1 MGGGIEHIQLAIKA
15 RNVDPAFIGA
25 EGHGP
30 GVASLQRRNVVGASS
45 AADLGGSRAAA
56 PAGGA
61 RPGEIAVE
69 AHHVVAAEKRI
80 AAAIERGTFDGLH
93 CSPRISSRHNSHQS
107 GVAQV
112 PFSIDFIGPFWRIL
126 PPEIGAGAD
135 REDAPPAMEA
145 LAVSDDPPPS
155 LPRALALK
163 APPSKLQHGNC
174 GRRHGVV

>member
-1 MGGGIEHIQLAIKA
+1 MSSPRKRG
-15 RNVDPAFIGA
+15 
-25 EGHGP
+25 
-30 GVASLQRRNVVGASS
+30 SLLPSS
-45 AADLGGSRAAA
+45 AARLMVFIAPPGFRHDTIHTNPALRKCLSRLTLSVHSGG
-56 PAGGA
+56 
-61 RPGEIAVE
+61 
-69 AHHVVAAEKRI
+69 
-80 AAAIERGTFDGLH
+80 F
-93 CSPRISSRHNSHQS
+93 
-107 GVAQV
+107 
-112 PFSIDFIGPFWRIL
+112 L